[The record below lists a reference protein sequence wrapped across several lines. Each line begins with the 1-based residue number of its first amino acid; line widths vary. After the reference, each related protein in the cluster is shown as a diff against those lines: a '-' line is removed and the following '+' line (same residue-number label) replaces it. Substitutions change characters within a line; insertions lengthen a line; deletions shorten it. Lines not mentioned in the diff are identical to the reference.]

1 MPTFASGSEHF
12 YRGAAFAR
20 LTLAQGRPP
29 PSSRPYPIL
38 TNIPSYQFRH
48 ADHSAA
54 VGELNRG
61 AGARQAAAA
70 AGRHGPVRAAA
81 AAPRST
87 SALCDDDSTRT
98 RPPPPP
104 GASPSPPPTSRRR
117 HCAGRA
123 AVAEPFVT
131 GDDVDMKAPI
141 SRGGVT
147 GGRPSPRSTSP
158 QLPRAKTPPRSDAP
172 DRPKSRQRT
181 GPGPGIAPAHG
192 GGPDEGSVD
201 GVADVTVSVGA
212 PSCRGSA
219 T

>member
-1 MPTFASGSEHF
+1 MPTIQRLWVSSIAAQVHVRPLRRQVGTGPFA
-12 YRGAAFAR
+12 
-20 LTLAQGRPP
+20 PP
-29 PSSRPYPIL
+29 PPPRAPLPRYA
-38 TNIPSYQFRH
+38 TTTARAH
-48 ADHSAA
+48 A
-54 VGELNRG
+54 
-61 AGARQAAAA
+61 
-70 AGRHGPVRAAA
+70 
-81 AAPRST
+81 
-87 SALCDDDSTRT
+87 
-98 RPPPPP
+98 PPPPP